1 MDLESENTNDN
12 PTHEDDSESRMED
25 ENGNTTNTDT
35 ENSKEETA
43 QENLSK
49 KIQDTYSKNEDWQ
62 NKYVRVLADLENLK
76 RRQIKEREDAVQRT
90 RSQIFSDLLPILDA
104 FQMGMQE
111 VEKEESTNNIFVG
124 ISMAYKQMEN
134 VLSEY
139 GLEIINPV
147 NSEFDP
153 KMHEALSYQI
163 SDDVDEGIVLQT
175 VRTGYKLRDKLLRP
189 AAVIISQGKD
199 LENS

>member
-76 RRQIKEREDAVQRT
+76 RRQIKRKGRCSPKD
-90 RSQIFSDLLPILDA
+90 QIPN
-104 FQMGMQE
+104 FQ
-111 VEKEESTNNIFVG
+111 
-124 ISMAYKQMEN
+124 
-134 VLSEY
+134 
-139 GLEIINPV
+139 
-147 NSEFDP
+147 
-153 KMHEALSYQI
+153 
-163 SDDVDEGIVLQT
+163 
-175 VRTGYKLRDKLLRP
+175 
-189 AAVIISQGKD
+189 
-199 LENS
+199 